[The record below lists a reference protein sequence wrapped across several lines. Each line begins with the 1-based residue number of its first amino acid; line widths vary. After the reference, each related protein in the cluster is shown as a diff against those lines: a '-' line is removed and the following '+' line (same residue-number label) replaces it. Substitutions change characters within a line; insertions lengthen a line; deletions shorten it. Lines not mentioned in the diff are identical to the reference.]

1 MGMGQLNGGLVV
13 LQPDGAVY
21 EAIVR
26 FLRSD
31 RATPENLPFADQS
44 LLSELFRGR
53 WVALPW
59 VYNGLKTMRWER
71 VHGRLWY
78 VFFSSSFLLF
88 QSDHGYHPETP
99 VNMGGHKGTWCL
111 QPSQSNPSE
120 RNKRLTLSPH
130 SRDDEKVK
138 NVHYILTPKPWE
150 MGEQDAARLVDGPD
164 RWWWDVEWERRRWE
178 AETEL
183 GRKAGRQVNGKTTGQ
198 SLGRGGSQVRVC

>member
-1 MGMGQLNGGLVV
+1 V
-13 LQPDGAVY
+13 LRPDGAVY

-78 VFFSSSFLLF
+78 VTFSFDPLLVLFFLFFLFFLF
-88 QSDHGYHPETP
+88 RQS
-99 VNMGGHKGTWCL
+99 
-111 QPSQSNPSE
+111 
-120 RNKRLTLSPH
+120 TL
-130 SRDDEKVK
+130 DITAMTQ
-138 NVHYILTPKPWE
+138 YGWT
-150 MGEQDAARLVDGPD
+150 
-164 RWWWDVEWERRRWE
+164 
-178 AETEL
+178 
-183 GRKAGRQVNGKTTGQ
+183 
-198 SLGRGGSQVRVC
+198 